1 VSPSAIDERAAAE
14 QLGVS
19 VHTLRK
25 WRHAGRGPR
34 FLKLPGAE
42 RRGRGRAGL
51 VRYRPE
57 DLESFL
63 AECLVPTLNPMPP
76 LAPAKSLSTSAAARR

>member
-1 VSPSAIDERAAAE
+1 MNGASILDERAAAGR
-14 QLGVS
+14 LGVS

-34 FLKLPGAE
+34 FVKMPGAQ

-51 VRYRPE
+51 VRYRVE
-57 DLESFL
+57 DLEAFL
-63 AECLVPTLNPMPP
+63 AECLVPTENPMPA
-76 LAPAKSLSTSAAARR
+76 LAFMRGSRGAGQ